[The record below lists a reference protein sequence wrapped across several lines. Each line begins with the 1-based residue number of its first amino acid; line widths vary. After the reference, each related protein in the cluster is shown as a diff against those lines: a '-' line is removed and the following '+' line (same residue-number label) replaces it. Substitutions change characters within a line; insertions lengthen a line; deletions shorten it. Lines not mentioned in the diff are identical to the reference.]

1 MKKEIFS
8 ALKQA
13 RTDDAPEL
21 DDDAFTDT
29 EFAGE
34 AADDT
39 PGAPYVE
46 LISKF
51 VQPKKILSFLPRN
64 GVLTAAMGGLVLCCV
79 LWWLISWLTS
89 WSDATAWQQ
98 VALEL
103 ASDGRQVALE
113 KRMEYLESTMEELLS
128 NM

>member
-51 VQPKKILSFLPRN
+51 VQPKKILLQAKAHQWMPKAMHKQTVKQMQVQK
-64 GVLTAAMGGLVLCCV
+64 VLRKEQRAAAA
-79 LWWLISWLTS
+79 LTS
-89 WSDATAWQQ
+89 SCGSALSPPSTSVAVASPTRAT
-98 VALEL
+98 
-103 ASDGRQVALE
+103 
-113 KRMEYLESTMEELLS
+113 T
-128 NM
+128 